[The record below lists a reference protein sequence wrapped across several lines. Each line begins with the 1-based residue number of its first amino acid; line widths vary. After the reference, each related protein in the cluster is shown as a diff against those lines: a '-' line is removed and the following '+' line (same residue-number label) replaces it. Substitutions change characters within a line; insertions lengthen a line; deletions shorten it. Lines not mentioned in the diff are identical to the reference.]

1 LTAKTSRTFICSCN
15 STLALP
21 ELSAAF
27 DKALASHDI
36 SRATQLC
43 RRDITKINSALEG
56 TEDILVA
63 CTQEAPLFSE
73 LATRKQTIAPIRF
86 VNIREQA
93 GWGQEGDFAQA
104 KMAALLEMASREVID
119 PVASVS
125 YVSRGRVLVIGEGT
139 RALLWADRLHKLGL
153 SQSESALTVSV
164 LVTGGAIQARFNL
177 LATGSSLGSSDQVR
191 AYPLLTGELLGLTGW
206 LGAFKARWSQQ
217 NPIDLDSCV
226 RCGACVTACP
236 SQAISADFQVDLN
249 KCDGHRACVK
259 ACGPVAAID
268 FDRVEKDRE
277 AEFDVV
283 LDLRD
288 NKLSQ
293 GSIFTQ
299 FHAPQGYYRP
309 GLDDGAA
316 LQAMMS
322 ISTQIGEFEK
332 PKYFSYDPRICA
344 HGRNKTLG
352 CNQCI
357 DVCSTRAIRSVG
369 DKVEVEPHLCMGCG
383 ACSTVCPSGAM
394 SFSYPVTDRIGERV
408 RRGLAVYRQLAQP
421 TPASSPILL
430 FVDEASRADLNGLST
445 SAKTGGLPANC
456 LPIFVHDVASIGP
469 DLMLA
474 ALAYGARRVII
485 LFGDNAAP
493 QYLQASR
500 FQAQWV
506 GEIIAP
512 LFAELSAAVT
522 VVGAD
527 ENARSSLV
535 ALQQEL
541 DKIKANA
548 ASWSR
553 ETGLSLGFEPAT
565 FAIPKEKRR
574 AIEAAVG
581 FLQKQAQKSLEARS
595 ALGSLG
601 SSIATSTSQPTKEM
615 PKVVAL
621 VAGAPFGS
629 LSINA
634 EKCTLCLACVGSC
647 PEGALLDGQ
656 QSGEDKP
663 QLRFLERN
671 CVQCG
676 LCEKTCPEQ
685 AISLAPRW
693 NFEVGREHQLVVNEA
708 KPFHCVKCG
717 KAFGTL
723 MMIENMITKLSGH
736 SAFAGP
742 AAERLKMCSDC
753 RVADMYSS
761 NDQASIHDVK
771 RGE

>member
-1 LTAKTSRTFICSCN
+1 M
-15 STLALP
+15 TLPAPTEAL
-21 ELSAAF
+21 
-27 DKALASHDI
+27 DKALASHQI
-36 SRATQLC
+36 ERATQLC
-43 RRDITKINSALEG
+43 RREVTKINAALEG
-56 TEDILVA
+56 TQDILVA

-86 VNIREQA
+86 VNIRELA
-93 GWGQEGDFAQA
+93 GWGQEGSSAQA
-104 KMAALLEMASREVID
+104 KMAALLEMASRELTD

-125 YVSRGRVLVIGEGT
+125 YASQGRVLVIGAGS
-139 RALLWADRLHKLGL
+139 RALLWADRLHKMGLG
-153 SQSESALTVSV
+153 QAEGALTVSV
-164 LVTGGAIQARFNL
+164 LVTGSASGR
-177 LATGSSLGSSDQVR
+177 GSDASKVR
-191 AYPLLTGELLGLTGW
+191 SYPVLTGELLGLTGW

-226 RCGACVTACP
+226 RCGACVAACP
-236 SQAISADFQVDLN
+236 SQAISADFQVDLSR
-249 KCDGHRACVK
+249 CDGHRACVK

-268 FDRVEKDRE
+268 FDRIDKDRE
-277 AEFDVV
+277 AEFDVI

-288 NKLSQ
+288 PLISQ
-293 GSIFTQ
+293 ASTFTQ
-299 FHAPQGYYRP
+299 FHVPQAYYRP

-316 LQAMMS
+316 YQAMMS
-322 ISTQIGEFEK
+322 ISTQVGEFEK

-357 DVCSTRAIRSVG
+357 DVCSTGAIRSLG

-394 SFSYPVTDRIGERV
+394 SYSYPVTDRVGERI
-408 RRGLAVYRQLAQP
+408 RRGLSVYRQLANP
-421 TPASSPILL
+421 VPASSPVLL
-430 FVDEASRADLNGLST
+430 FADESSRTGLNSLST
-445 SAKTGGLPANC
+445 SATTGGLPAHW
-456 LPIFVHDVASIGP
+456 LPIFVHDVASVGA

-474 ALAYGARRVII
+474 ALAYGARRVVI
-485 LFGDNAAP
+485 LFADNAAP
-493 QYLQASR
+493 QYVQASR
-500 FQAQWV
+500 FQAQLV
-506 GEIIAP
+506 GQIVGP
-512 LFAELSAAVT
+512 LFDELKTAVS
-522 VVGAD
+522 VVGAQANG
-527 ENARSSLV
+527 ESSLEGLRQVIANVV
-535 ALQQEL
+535 AS
-541 DKIKANA
+541 AS
-548 ASWSR
+548 SWSR
-553 ETGLSLGFEPAT
+553 ETGLSAGFEPAG
-565 FAIPKEKRR
+565 FAVPKEKRR
-574 AIEAAVG
+574 AIEVAVG
-581 FLQKQAQKSLEARS
+581 YLQKQAQKLAQKPVDTR
-595 ALGSLG
+595 LK
-601 SSIATSTSQPTKEM
+601 SIASSASSNALA
-615 PKVVAL
+615 VVGL
-621 VAGAPFGS
+621 PSVVTLSAGAPFGS
-629 LSINA
+629 LSISA

-685 AISLAPRW
+685 AINLEPRW
-693 NFEVGREHQLVVNEA
+693 NFEVGREHQVVVNEA

-723 MMIENMITKLSGH
+723 MMIENVIAKLSGH

-753 RVADMYSS
+753 RVVDMYSS
-761 NDQASIHDVK
+761 TDQASIHDVR

>member
-1 LTAKTSRTFICSCN
+1 MTAKTSRTFICSCN
-15 STLALP
+15 STLTLPAPTEAL
-21 ELSAAF
+21 
-27 DKALASHDI
+27 DKALASHQI
-36 SRATQLC
+36 ERATQLC
-43 RRDITKINSALEG
+43 RREVTKINPALDG
-56 TEDILVA
+56 TQDILVA

-86 VNIREQA
+86 VNIRELA
-93 GWGQEGDFAQA
+93 GWGQEGGSAQA
-104 KMAALLEMASREVID
+104 KMAALLEMASRELTD

-125 YVSRGRVLVIGEGT
+125 YASQGRVLVIGSGQ
-139 RALLWADRLHKLGL
+139 RALLWADRLHKMGL
-153 SQSESALTVSV
+153 AQPEGALTISA
-164 LVTGGAIQARFNL
+164 LVTGTVSLMG
-177 LATGSSLGSSDQVR
+177 LANQVR
-191 AYPLLTGELLGLTGW
+191 SYPVLTGELLGLTGW

-226 RCGACVTACP
+226 RCGACVAACP
-236 SQAISADFQVDLN
+236 SQAISSDFQVDLS

-268 FDRVEKDRE
+268 FDRIDKNRE
-277 AEFDVV
+277 AEFDVI

-288 NKLSQ
+288 PLISQ
-293 GSIFTQ
+293 SSTFTQ
-299 FHAPQGYYRP
+299 FHPPQGYYRP

-322 ISTQIGEFEK
+322 ISAQVGEFEK

-357 DVCSTRAIRSVG
+357 DVCSTQAIRSLG
-369 DKVEVEPHLCMGCG
+369 DKVAVEPHLCMGCG

-394 SFSYPVTDRIGERV
+394 RFSYPVTDRVGERI
-408 RRGLAVYRQLAQP
+408 RRGLSVYRQLADP
-421 TPASSPILL
+421 VPASSPVLL
-430 FVDEASRADLNGLST
+430 FADESSRAALNSLSI
-445 SAKTGGLPANC
+445 SATTGGLPANW
-456 LPIFVHDVASIGP
+456 LPIFVHDVASVGA
-469 DLMLA
+469 DLTLA
-474 ALAYGARRVII
+474 ALAYGARRVVI
-485 LFGDNAAP
+485 LFAENAAP
-493 QYLQASR
+493 QYVQASK
-500 FQAQWV
+500 FQAQLV
-506 GEIIAP
+506 GEIVGP
-512 LFAELSAAVT
+512 LFAELTTAVS
-522 VVGAD
+522 VVSG
-527 ENARSSLV
+527 ESNGLSSLDG
-535 ALQQEL
+535 LRQEIAKVKL
-541 DKIKANA
+541 S
-548 ASWSR
+548 ASTWSR
-553 ETGLSLGFEPAT
+553 ATGLSVGFEPAG
-565 FAIPKEKRR
+565 FAVPKEKRR
-574 AIEAAVG
+574 AIEVAVG
-581 FLQKQAQKSLEARS
+581 YLQKQAQKLAQKAIEPKFN
-595 ALGSLG
+595 
-601 SSIATSTSQPTKEM
+601 STDLVSTNILTAVGLPSF
-615 PKVVAL
+615 VAL
-621 VAGAPFGS
+621 SAGAPFGG

-685 AISLAPRW
+685 AISLEPRW
-693 NFEVGREHQLVVNEA
+693 NFEVGREHQAVVNEA

-753 RVADMYSS
+753 RVVDMYSS
-761 NDQASIHDVK
+761 TEQASIHDVR